1 MKKLVFVMVALL
13 GISATQA
20 QIKINYDSIRSLYE
34 SAAKASVT
42 NAELATQTAPVS
54 FLDEN
59 GLMRPGAQEQ
69 IATANAQLSVFHRLD
84 DVVWSCE
91 VYRIID
97 MRFKQNY
104 PLYTPLSADD
114 PVNSSLLKTM
124 LMAIGNGM
132 PVFSKSETG
141 DIRPTFNLANMQ
153 IGPDALSLLDAERA
167 GNYDPDDEENRAFQR
182 VLKPDSITENLVV
195 NASSFP
201 GYAKNQLKY
210 LIKEVIFFDKHYC
223 RLYSEIEAI
232 APLHAENGD
241 MELDD
246 MTAVESIYSQIL
258 FWVRYN
264 DFRPYMTQKYV
275 SPRDND
281 SKRVTFDDFFR
292 LKLYS
297 SYILGINNVYG
308 RMVPEIAQT
317 YEEIQREQKKIEVDL
332 LNIEQDLWE
341 Y

>member
-1 MKKLVFVMVALL
+1 MVALL
-13 GISATQA
+13 SISATQA

-34 SAAKASVT
+34 SAAKASVS
-42 NAELATQTAPVS
+42 NEDLATQTAPVS

-91 VYRIID
+91 VYRIVD

-132 PVFSKSETG
+132 PVFSKSETTG
-141 DIRPTFNLANMQ
+141 EIRPTFNFANMQ

-167 GNYDPDDEENRAFQR
+167 GNYDDDEEIRAFQR
-182 VLKPDSITENLVV
+182 VLRPDSLTGNLVV
-195 NASSFP
+195 NASSFS

-241 MELDD
+241 AELKD
-246 MTAVESIYSQIL
+246 MTATESIWNQIL

-308 RMVPEIAQT
+308 RMVTEIAEN
-317 YEEIQREQKKIEVDL
+317 YEDIQREQKKIEVDL

>member
-1 MKKLVFVMVALL
+1 MKKLVFLMVALL
-13 GISATQA
+13 SISATQA

-34 SAAKASVT
+34 SAAKASVST
-42 NAELATQTAPVS
+42 EDLATQTAPVS

-91 VYRIID
+91 VYRIVD

-124 LMAIGNGM
+124 LMAMGNGM

-141 DIRPTFNLANMQ
+141 DIRPTFEFANMQ
-153 IGPDALSLLDAERA
+153 IGPDALSLLDAERT
-167 GNYDPDDEENRAFQR
+167 GNYDQDDEENRAFQR
-182 VLKPDSITENLVV
+182 VLRPDSLTGNLVV

-241 MELDD
+241 AELKD
-246 MTAVESIYSQIL
+246 MTATESIWNQIL

-275 SPRDND
+275 SPQDD

-308 RMVPEIAQT
+308 RMVPEMAEN
-317 YEEIQREQKKIEVDL
+317 YEDIQREQKKIEVDL

>member
-1 MKKLVFVMVALL
+1 
-13 GISATQA
+13 
-20 QIKINYDSIRSLYE
+20 
-34 SAAKASVT
+34 
-42 NAELATQTAPVS
+42 
-54 FLDEN
+54 
-59 GLMRPGAQEQ
+59 
-69 IATANAQLSVFHRLD
+69 
-84 DVVWSCE
+84 
-91 VYRIID
+91 
-97 MRFKQNY
+97 
-104 PLYTPLSADD
+104 
-114 PVNSSLLKTM
+114 M

-141 DIRPTFNLANMQ
+141 DIRPTFAFANMQ

-167 GNYDPDDEENRAFQR
+167 TNYDQDDEENRAFQR
-182 VLKPDSITENLVV
+182 VLRPDSLTGNLVV
-195 NASSFP
+195 NASSFS

-241 MELDD
+241 AELKD
-246 MTAVESIYSQIL
+246 MTATESIWNQIL

-308 RMVPEIAQT
+308 RMVTEIAEN
-317 YEEIQREQKKIEVDL
+317 YEDIQREQKKIEVDL

>member
-1 MKKLVFVMVALL
+1 MVALL
-13 GISATQA
+13 SISATQA

-34 SAAKASVT
+34 SAAKASVS
-42 NAELATQTAPVS
+42 NEDLATQTAPVS

-91 VYRIID
+91 VYRIVD

-132 PVFSKSETG
+132 PVFSKSETTG
-141 DIRPTFNLANMQ
+141 EIRPTFNFANMQ

-167 GNYDPDDEENRAFQR
+167 GNYDDDEEIRAFQR
-182 VLKPDSITENLVV
+182 VLRPDSLTGNLVV
-195 NASSFP
+195 NAGSFP
-201 GYAKNQLKY
+201 IYAKNQLKY

-232 APLHAENGD
+232 APLHAENGVA
-241 MELDD
+241 ELKD
-246 MTAVESIYSQIL
+246 MTPKESIWNQIL
-258 FWVRYN
+258 FWVRYS

-308 RMVPEIAQT
+308 RMVTEIAEN
-317 YEEIQREQKKIEVDL
+317 YEDIQREQKKIEVDL

>member
-1 MKKLVFVMVALL
+1 MVALL
-13 GISATQA
+13 SISATQA
-20 QIKINYDSIRSLYE
+20 QIKIDSIRSLYE
-34 SAAKASVT
+34 SAAKASVS
-42 NAELATQTAPVS
+42 NEDLATQTAPVS

-91 VYRIID
+91 VYRIVD

-141 DIRPTFNLANMQ
+141 DIRPTFEFANMQ

-167 GNYDPDDEENRAFQR
+167 ANYDQDDEENRAFQR
-182 VLKPDSITENLVV
+182 VLRPDSLTGNLVV
-195 NASSFP
+195 NASSFS

-241 MELDD
+241 AELKD
-246 MTAVESIYSQIL
+246 MTATESIWNQIL

-308 RMVPEIAQT
+308 RMVTEIAEN
-317 YEEIQREQKKIEVDL
+317 YEDIQREQRKIEVDL

>member
-1 MKKLVFVMVALL
+1 
-13 GISATQA
+13 
-20 QIKINYDSIRSLYE
+20 
-34 SAAKASVT
+34 
-42 NAELATQTAPVS
+42 
-54 FLDEN
+54 
-59 GLMRPGAQEQ
+59 
-69 IATANAQLSVFHRLD
+69 
-84 DVVWSCE
+84 
-91 VYRIID
+91 
-97 MRFKQNY
+97 
-104 PLYTPLSADD
+104 
-114 PVNSSLLKTM
+114 M
-124 LMAIGNGM
+124 LMAMGNGM

-141 DIRPTFNLANMQ
+141 DIRPTFEFANMQ

-167 GNYDPDDEENRAFQR
+167 GNYDQDDEENRAFQR
-182 VLKPDSITENLVV
+182 VLRPDSLTGNLVV

-241 MELDD
+241 AELKD
-246 MTAVESIYSQIL
+246 MTATESIWNQIL

-275 SPRDND
+275 SPQDND

-308 RMVPEIAQT
+308 RMVPEMAEN
-317 YEEIQREQKKIEVDL
+317 YEDIQREQKKIEVDL

>member
-13 GISATQA
+13 SISATQA

-34 SAAKASVT
+34 SAAKASVS
-42 NAELATQTAPVS
+42 NEDLATQTVPVS

-91 VYRIID
+91 VYRIVD

-124 LMAIGNGM
+124 LVAIGNGM

-141 DIRPTFNLANMQ
+141 DIRPTFEFANMQ

-167 GNYDPDDEENRAFQR
+167 TNYDQDDEENRAFQR
-182 VLKPDSITENLVV
+182 VLRPDSLTGNLVV
-195 NASSFP
+195 NASSFS

-241 MELDD
+241 AELKD
-246 MTAVESIYSQIL
+246 MTATESIWNQIL

-264 DFRPYMTQKYV
+264 DFRPFMTQKYV

-308 RMVPEIAQT
+308 RMVTEIAEN
-317 YEEIQREQKKIEVDL
+317 YEDIQREQKKIEVDL

>member
-308 RMVPEIAQT
+308 RMVPEIAKHM
-317 YEEIQREQKKIEVDL
+317 KKYKESRKRLKQVC
-332 LNIEQDLWE
+332 
-341 Y
+341 